1 MVTLWPCST
10 CGADGYRNMGTQG
23 FCAAHMAELLA
34 TFDPVSFGPVGVGL
48 PGRSADPNELSCARC
63 GATWVGVLGE
73 DCFWCWR
80 TFLQMV
86 DHQAERAMEPP
97 SDDVKDRQA
106 ALVAWAK
113 RLAVAVKAG
122 LVDEQQ
128 ARRALARE
136 MGSDAVA
143 V

>member
-1 MVTLWPCST
+1 MVTPWPCST
-10 CGADGYRNMGTQG
+10 CGADGHRNLGTQG
-23 FCAAHMAELLA
+23 FCAAHLGELYA
-34 TFDPVSFGPVGVGL
+34 RFNPVSFGPVGVGL

-80 TFLQMV
+80 TFSQMV
-86 DHQAERAMEPP
+86 DHQAERVLQPP
-97 SDDVKDRQA
+97 DADVDDRMA
-106 ALVAWAK
+106 ALAAWAK

-122 LVDEQQ
+122 LVSEPQ
-128 ARRALARE
+128 ARRALALE
-136 MGSDAVA
+136 MESDALA